1 MDQNAKKAAA
11 AEAALEYVEPGT
23 VIGVGTGSTA
33 NLFIDGLGRMK
44 QRVRAAVASSVA
56 SGLRL
61 EKHGIPVLE
70 LSEAGTLSVYVDGA
84 DESTRDGYLVKGGG
98 GALTREK
105 IVAESSS
112 RFVCIVDDTKLVERL
127 GAFPL
132 PIEVVPM
139 AVALVTRALENLGG
153 RAVQRD
159 GFVTDNGQAILDV
172 HGLTI
177 DDPVDLESRLN
188 QIPGVVT
195 NGLFCRRPA
204 DLLLVAGDGGIV
216 KFPD

>member
-1 MDQNAKKAAA
+1 MDQDAKKAAA
-11 AEAALEYVEPGT
+11 AEVALEYVEPGS

-44 QRVRAAVASSVA
+44 ERIRGAVASSLA
-56 SGLRL
+56 SSRRL
-61 EKHGIPVLE
+61 AEYGIPVIE
-70 LSEAGTLSVYVDGA
+70 LAEAGTLSVYVDGA
-84 DESTRDGYLVKGGG
+84 DESTRERYLIKGGG

-105 IVAESSS
+105 IVAESSL
-112 RFVCIVDDTKLVERL
+112 RFVCVVDDSKLVERL

-132 PIEVVPM
+132 PIEVVTM
-139 AVALVTRALENLGG
+139 AVSLVTRELELLGG
-153 RAVQRD
+153 RVVPRK
-159 GFVTDNGQAILDV
+159 GFVTDNGQSILDV

-177 DDPVDLESRLN
+177 ENPVELESRLN

-204 DLLLVAGDGGIV
+204 DLLIVAGDAGIQR
-216 KFPD
+216 FED